1 MGLTLKLD
9 SDQNYMGI
17 SFENAY
23 WTITNLTFSDQK
35 GEFLIG
41 VALSGYPSRE
51 SYLATKSN
59 KEVNLTLPFGGSIRP
74 TVSSE
79 LYTWYCTLR
88 VEKVFPDGIPSS
100 LDEAKSIIYQYIKDY
115 LDEVPFTDV
124 LEEGQTVYSST

>member
-41 VALSGYPSRE
+41 VVLSGYPSRE
-51 SYLATKSN
+51 SYLATKN
-59 KEVNLTLPFGGSIRP
+59 KKEVNLTLPFGGSIRP

-88 VEKVFPDGIPSS
+88 VEKVFPNGIPSF

-124 LEEGQTVYSST
+124 LEEGQTVYFST